1 VLRALRY
8 LVQSADHAVEPRA
21 TMSYRIESQAGSH
34 LVYEEGDELARLSG
48 PDAVV
53 DLVYRRVHQ
62 RAFELA
68 ALGGWVRLHA
78 AVVDHPSARTVIVG
92 PSGIGKTT
100 LSCRL
105 LLDGVAVAADESTLV
120 RDGATLPV
128 ARRFHL
134 KPGAEDA
141 VPDLGLVARDLPAFR
156 SVRAF
161 DPAEAGYR
169 WHIAERAVDHVVL
182 LSRAEGPATLS
193 PASAIEAMPEVV
205 AESFH
210 HQEPVGVL
218 LRELAAL
225 MRLARCWRVVAGPVA
240 DAARL
245 VRSLPER

>member
-1 VLRALRY
+1 
-8 LVQSADHAVEPRA
+8 
-21 TMSYRIESQAGSH
+21 MF
-34 LVYEEGDELARLSG
+34 EEGDELARLSE

-78 AVVDHPSARTVIVG
+78 AVVDHPSARIVIVG
-92 PSGIGKTT
+92 PSGIGKTA

-105 LLDGVAVAADESTLV
+105 LLDGLAVAADESTLV
-120 RDGATLPV
+120 RDGAALPV

-134 KPGAEDA
+134 KPDAEVA
-141 VPDLGLVARDLPAFR
+141 IPDLGLVARDLPALR
-156 SVRAF
+156 SVHAF

-169 WHIAERAVDHVVL
+169 WQIAERAVDHVVL
-182 LSRAEGPATLS
+182 LSRADGPATLS

-210 HQEPVGVL
+210 HQESVGIL
-218 LRELAAL
+218 LRELAAV
-225 MRLARCWRVVAGPVA
+225 MRLARCWRLVAGPVT
-240 DAARL
+240 DAATL